1 MARKFILGISCY
13 YHDSAAAL
21 VCDGEILGA
30 AQEERFTRK
39 KHDAAFPVNSVKF
52 LLDNFKIN
60 MNDIESVVY
69 YEKPFI
75 TFERLIET
83 HLNAAPYGIKPFL
96 ASMPIWIKEKLF
108 LERDIK
114 KHIKSV
120 SGDFV
125 PPIKYS
131 EHHLSHASSAF
142 YPSPFQ
148 EAAVLCVDGVG
159 EWATSSAWIGNGKDL
174 KPLWEIHFPHS
185 LGLLYSAITA
195 YLGFKVNSGEYKVM
209 GLAPYGEPKYL
220 DQMSELIILH
230 DDGSYSLNMKYF
242 SYDTKLKM
250 FNSKLEN
257 LFGRAGRTGESQLDQ
272 FHMDIAASLQAIL
285 EKALFHV
292 VGHLQKA
299 TGLDNLC
306 LAGGVA
312 LNCVANAKL
321 FAVTGFKKIW
331 VQPSSGDAG
340 GALGAAL
347 AYSHLDLKTERIIS
361 PEDSQKGSY
370 LGPEYSDAEIEEF
383 LTKENIPFDKLS
395 QKEMLE
401 KTCSLLE
408 NKKVIGWF
416 QGKMEFGPRA
426 LGHRSIIGD
435 ARVLDLQKT
444 MNLKIKYRE
453 SFRPFAPIIL
463 EEDSSKIF
471 EFEHSS
477 PYMLFV
483 APLKKEFRKSMSKE
497 DETKFGIDKL
507 NVVRSDFPA
516 ITHVDY
522 SARLQTVNKSRSP
535 LLYELLQNFKSRNNT
550 SVLVN
555 TSFNVRG
562 EPIVCTPADAYRCFR
577 RTEID
582 ALILGNYVITKDMK
596 LPEMTD
602 TDWRNEFEL
611 D

>member
-1 MARKFILGISCY
+1 MGKQFILGISCY

-21 VCDGEILGA
+21 ICDGEILGA

-39 KHDAAFPVNSVKF
+39 KHDADFPVNAVKF
-52 LLDNFKIN
+52 LLETFNITLK
-60 MNDIESVVY
+60 DIESIVY

-83 HLNAAPYGIKPFL
+83 HLNAAPFGLKPFL
-96 ASMPIWIKEKLF
+96 ASMPVWIREKLF
-108 LERDIK
+108 LDRDIK
-114 KHIKSV
+114 KNIKKIAD
-120 SGDFV
+120 GEI
-125 PPIKYS
+125 PPLKYS

-142 YPSPFQ
+142 YPSPF
-148 EAAVLCVDGVG
+148 EKAAVLCVDGVG
-159 EWATSSAWIGNGKDL
+159 EWATTSAWVGDGKDL

-209 GLAPYGEPKYL
+209 GLAPYGEPKY
-220 DQMSELIILH
+220 MNEMEKLITLH
-230 DDGSYSLNMKYF
+230 PDGSYSLTMEYF
-242 SYDTKLKM
+242 SYDSKLKM
-250 FNSKLEN
+250 FSSKLEE
-257 LFGRAGRTGESQLDQ
+257 LFGRPGRTGESQLDQ
-272 FHMDIAASLQAIL
+272 FHMDVAASLQAIL
-285 EKALFHV
+285 EKAMFHV
-292 VGHLQKA
+292 TKHLRDL
-299 TGLDNLC
+299 TGMENLC

-312 LNCVANAKL
+312 LNCVANGKL
-321 FAVTGFKKIW
+321 FAETGFKNIW

-347 AYSHLDLKTERIIS
+347 AYTHLSLKTERTIS
-361 PEDSQKGSY
+361 PYDSQKGSY
-370 LGPEYSDAEIEEF
+370 LGPEFSDEEIEKF
-383 LTKENIPFDKLS
+383 LVKENIPFEKFR
-395 QKEMLE
+395 QEEMLD
-401 KTCSLLE
+401 KTCSILE
-408 NKKVIGWF
+408 NKKIVGWF

-426 LGHRSIIGD
+426 LGHRSILGD

-453 SFRPFAPIIL
+453 SFRPFAPIVL
-463 EEDSSKIF
+463 EEDAPKLF
-471 EFEHSS
+471 EFEHAS

-483 APLKKEFRKSMSKE
+483 APIKKEHRKSTTTDE
-497 DETKFGIDKL
+497 DKKFGIEKL
-507 NVVRSDFPA
+507 NVVRSEYPA

-522 SARLQTVNKSRSP
+522 SARLQTVSKNRSP
-535 LLYELLQNFKSRNNT
+535 LLYDLLNQFKKRNNS

-562 EPIVCTPADAYRCFR
+562 EPIVCTPMDAYRCFR

-582 ALILGNYVITKDMK
+582 ALVLGNYIITKEMSLPPMK
-596 LPEMTD
+596 D
-602 TDWRNEFEL
+602 SDWRNEFEL